1 MTDFTNMW
9 QCLLLDLHDD
19 AALIQAYCDRHGAVP
34 PAVLSSIRA
43 AGIEA
48 MDIYQLDDRLVMM
61 MRTGPDYDPDAKA
74 VADASDPAVVA
85 WEAAM
90 SRLQRPLPSA
100 RPGEKWLLAE
110 RIFSLDEQA

>member
-1 MTDFTNMW
+1 MW
-9 QCLLLDLHDD
+9 QCLLLDLQAD
-19 AALIQAYCDRHGAVP
+19 AALIQAYRDRHRAVP
-34 PAVLSSIRA
+34 PAVLASIRA

-61 MRTGPDYDPDAKA
+61 MRTGPNFDPAAKA
-74 VADASDPAVVA
+74 AADAGDPAVVA

-90 SRLQRPLPSA
+90 ARLQRPLPSA

-110 RIFSLDEQA
+110 RIFALDEQP